1 MYKHF
6 SWLNKKKKDPKLL
19 DDEAAGDTTYA
30 TPYARAWAAYEAVKN
45 IDKPTRTTKSTKN
58 KIIIH
63 PEIQKLHMAI
73 SELLTIVDEQLLP
86 KSSSSA
92 AKSEDLK
99 NQATAASASAVPNSL
114 QLTTD
119 IHGNNTVN
127 TAEAINQLF
136 EASLMWAAVSDI
148 RVFVRHKATDYPLS
162 SLLSNIDIRDV
173 ENLNKE
179 LFAAAVKQADDSQ
192 YDLLLTITKK
202 IVEASIRGGSY
213 SFALAFCDEPNK
225 KGIPEFKT
233 YAAVATAAAT
243 LNNAASSIDAK
254 NSAAWALVKALEYES
269 LGMQYME
276 DDGDVPSTKTL
287 PAWAKKLFCQATAQ
301 ILDTTPLVSTD
312 EVELERE
319 RLLSRAKH
327 YADYKPTTVKP

>member
-1 MYKHF
+1 
-6 SWLNKKKKDPKLL
+6 
-19 DDEAAGDTTYA
+19 
-30 TPYARAWAAYEAVKN
+30 
-45 IDKPTRTTKSTKN
+45 
-58 KIIIH
+58 
-63 PEIQKLHMAI
+63 MAI

-92 AKSEDLK
+92 AKNEDLK
-99 NQATAASASAVPNSL
+99 NQDTAASASAVPNSL

-119 IHGNNTVN
+119 IHSNNIVN

-148 RVFVRHKATDYPLS
+148 RVFVRHTGTDYPLS

-173 ENLNKE
+173 GNLNKE

-202 IVEASIRGGSY
+202 IVEAYIRGGEY
-213 SFALAFCDEPNK
+213 LYALAFCDEPNK

-233 YAAVATAAAT
+233 YAAVATAAAA
-243 LNNAASSIDAK
+243 LNNEASTPDAK
-254 NSAAWALVKALEYES
+254 NSAAWALVEALEYKS
-269 LGMQYME
+269 LGMPYLE
-276 DDGDVPSTKTL
+276 DGNDIPSTKTL
-287 PAWAKKLFCQATAQ
+287 PVWAKKLFCQATAQ